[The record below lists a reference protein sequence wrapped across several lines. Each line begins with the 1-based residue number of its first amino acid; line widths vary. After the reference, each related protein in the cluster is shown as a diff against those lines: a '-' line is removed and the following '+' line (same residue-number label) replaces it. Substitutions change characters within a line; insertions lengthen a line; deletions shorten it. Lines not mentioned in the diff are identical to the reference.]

1 MRPASRPGLALFAAA
16 ALTVASMALAGCGQ
30 VAVDSAA
37 DVSSSELAPSIEVAH
52 ATPPPGRTAPPAAP
66 SPDPRAADEV
76 AAAQPTAAPT
86 VAPTQEPT
94 PAATAELS
102 ATESGANG
110 EMSEPEMGMELFKQN
125 ACIACHGSELQGGIG
140 PSLAGPHR
148 CGADQPSASLTQ
160 VHEGGDG
167 MPPFPELTEEDIQ
180 FIIALIRSM

>member
-140 PSLAGPHR
+140 PSLAGR
-148 CGADQPSASLTQ
+148 TAVELTNERILTQ